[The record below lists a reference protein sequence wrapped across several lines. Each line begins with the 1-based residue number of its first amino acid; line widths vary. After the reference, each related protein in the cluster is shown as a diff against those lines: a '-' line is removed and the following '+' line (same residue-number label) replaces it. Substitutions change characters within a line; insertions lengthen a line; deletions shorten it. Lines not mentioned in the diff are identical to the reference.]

1 MGSPLGVLFANM
13 YMATVEQRAFNEHEK
28 PRLYCRYIDDIFI
41 TTRNAEEAERV
52 IEVLRNNSVLNFTSE
67 YSQQKTL
74 PFLDVL
80 VKQRNG
86 KFETTVFTKAT
97 NTGRCLNARG
107 ECPDNYKKSV
117 VSAYVKRAFTHCST
131 WKDLHIELDRIRQL
145 LTNNGYTDNMIEAA
159 ISKKMEEFN
168 EQTTV
173 TGTPKEENL
182 IIYHHLNYSS
192 SYREESQALKGIMNR
207 GVTPK
212 DPYKN
217 IHLRIYS
224 KPNLT
229 SSLVMRNSTAPVGA
243 KETCTNVIYKF
254 LCPEEMCKSHAKD
267 YIGHTSTTIRRR
279 LLAHRNRGS
288 IHQHYVDVHDRKPS
302 LQELIDSTSIIHK
315 ESNYSRLLIS
325 EAVSIVT
332 QKPSLNIQQ
341 ETDTLLPSSR
351 GRRQRRPNNQDL
363 PAEDIRGPD
372 EADIALLIRSL
383 RRQTSRRQ

>member
-1 MGSPLGVLFANM
+1 M
-13 YMATVEQRAFNEHEK
+13 
-28 PRLYCRYIDDIFI
+28 
-41 TTRNAEEAERV
+41 
-52 IEVLRNNSVLNFTSE
+52 LRFFFFSL
-67 YSQQKTL
+67 Q
-74 PFLDVL
+74 
-80 VKQRNG
+80 
-86 KFETTVFTKAT
+86 
-97 NTGRCLNARG
+97 
-107 ECPDNYKKSV
+107 KSV
-117 VSAYVKRAFTHCST
+117 ISAYVKRAFTHCST
-131 WKDLHIELDRIRQL
+131 WKDLHAELDRIRQL
-145 LTNNGYTDNMIEAA
+145 LTNNGYTDKMIEAA

-168 EQTTV
+168 QQA
-173 TGTPKEENL
+173 TGNPIEESL
-182 IIYHHLNYSS
+182 TIYHRLDYSS
-192 SYREESQALKGIMNR
+192 AYREECQALKGIFSR
-207 GVTPK
+207 GVTPR
-212 DPYKN
+212 DPYKK
-217 IHLRIYS
+217 IHLRIFS

-229 SSLVMRNSTAPVGA
+229 SSLVMRNSTAPIGT
-243 KETCTNVIYKF
+243 KEMRTNVVYKF
-254 LCPEEMCKSHAKD
+254 VCPEEMCKSHAKD

-279 LLAHRNRGS
+279 LLAHRNQGS